1 MRERVW
7 RPIWT
12 KGQIHGNA
20 IYSKNET
27 RTRKKVWEAVV
38 INFMWLICTITLY
51 RAVQAFRTGLAICT
65 HWSQVMFQNSI
76 STFVSVHLHQ
86 APYNPSFLMR
96 HLKKN
101 IPSLSQKKKKKKK
114 KGGPGVAITPPLPS
128 SPLPRS
134 PPTDPPQKR
143 AKDVERWIISPR
155 YNLTVTLRCHLLRR
169 TALLMSSTLHV
180 SHFPAN

>member
-7 RPIWT
+7 RQNGT
-12 KGQIHGNA
+12 EGGSHGNA
-20 IYSKNET
+20 IHSKNEM

-38 INFMWLICTITLY
+38 INFMWLISMITLHVT
-51 RAVQAFRTGLAICT
+51 VQAFGTGAICT

-76 STFVSVHLHQ
+76 SPFVSVHLHQ
-86 APYNPSFLMR
+86 APYNLSFLMR

-101 IPSLSQKKKKKKK
+101 IPSLSLKKKKEKKR
-114 KGGPGVAITPPLPS
+114 GPGVAITPPLPS